1 MFQFNSFLSFIDP
14 TSPNLAVIIENIADA
29 VTHAR
34 FMGTDQSSDGVTL
47 FRVVEVLHT
56 LMRSPEGSVL
66 TNESVC
72 EVMLSCFKICFE
84 PRLNELLRRSAE
96 QALKDMVLLLF
107 MRLPQFAD
115 SQGES
120 GLLMKFQ
127 MMAAAMEKD
136 KKQRKKS
143 TKVETNNLK
152 RSQSL
157 KGNDLSKVGLEAE
170 QQRKISTQSQPAEE
184 LNTLQT
190 PGVINHLKAPPLAT
204 TPATPAGNIVD
215 LQGKITQTPVSALT
229 QTEANENN
237 AVDHTTESTAP
248 LLTVEPASPA
258 TVNSEAE
265 TTDNRPQSPQ
275 SQGGSS
281 EYINSVGVR
290 FTQQNSV
297 DGSEGMA
304 PLVPYGLPCIQEL
317 FRFLI
322 LLCNPL
328 DKQNTDTMIHMGL
341 SLLTVAFEVGADNIS
356 NLLPLVKDD
365 LCRNLFAVSLLIVSY
380 ISKQ

>member
-1 MFQFNSFLSFIDP
+1 M
-14 TSPNLAVIIENIADA
+14 IIENIADA

-34 FMGTDQSSDGVTL
+34 FMGADQSSDGVTL

-115 SQGES
+115 NHGES

-143 TKVETNNLK
+143 TKVVTNEGNNLK

-157 KGNDLSKVGLEAE
+157 KGNDLCKVGTEE
-170 QQRKISTQSQPAEE
+170 QQRKISTQSQPTEE

-190 PGVINHLKAPPLAT
+190 PVGALNHPLAT

-215 LQGKITQTPVSALT
+215 LQGKITQTPLSALT

-237 AVDHTTESTAP
+237 AVDSNAESTVP
-248 LLTVEPASPA
+248 LVTVESASPLTVH
-258 TVNSEAE
+258 NE
-265 TTDNRPQSPQ
+265 TETDNRPQSPQ

-322 LLCNPL
+322 LLCNPM
-328 DKQNTDTMIHMGL
+328 DKQNNDTMIHMGL

-365 LCRNLFAVSLLIVSY
+365 LCRNLFAVSFA
-380 ISKQ
+380 